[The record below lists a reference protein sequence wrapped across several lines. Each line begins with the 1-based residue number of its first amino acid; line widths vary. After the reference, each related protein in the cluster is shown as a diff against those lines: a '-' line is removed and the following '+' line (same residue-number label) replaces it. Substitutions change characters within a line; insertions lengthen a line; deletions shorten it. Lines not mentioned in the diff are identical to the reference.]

1 MADPIIKVASRSFST
16 HPYLRSEM
24 SGSFPGVVFNKKN
37 RIYGEEDLTK
47 YIKDADGA
55 VVGLEPITDN
65 VLKACPNLKIVAK
78 FGVGLDNVDREACN
92 RRGVTV
98 GWTGGVN
105 RRGVAE
111 MTLCFMIG
119 LSRNIFFSARGL
131 RAAADWSKL
140 GGADL
145 SGKKVGIIGAGYVGK
160 EVIRMLQ
167 PFGCEILVN
176 DILSFRSALFH
187 HNITECSKENIYT
200 SADIISIHTTLEKS
214 TRHMIDKEVLS
225 KMKETAYLI
234 NVARGGIVDQSALS
248 IALRR
253 RQIAAAAV
261 DVFEVEPCDDQ
272 DFLNLPNLYCT
283 PHTGGS
289 SAESILAMGRS
300 AISHLVN
307 YFH

>member
-1 MADPIIKVASRSFST
+1 MADPIIKVLSKSFST
-16 HPYLRSEM
+16 HPLLRCEM
-24 SGSFPGVVFNKKN
+24 SDRFPGVGFNQKN
-37 RIYGEEDLTK
+37 RIYGEENLAE
-47 YIKDADGA
+47 YIEDADGA

-65 VLKACPNLKIVAK
+65 VLEACPNLKIVAK
-78 FGVGLDNVDREACN
+78 FGVGLDNVDREACS

-145 SGKKVGIIGAGYVGK
+145 SGKIVGIIGAGYIGK
-160 EVIRMLQ
+160 EVISMLQ
-167 PFGCEILVN
+167 PFGCKILVN
-176 DILSFRSALFH
+176 DILDQSDYYRSAGV
-187 HNITECSKENIYT
+187 TESSKENIYT
-200 SADIISIHTTLEKS
+200 SADIISIHATLEKS
-214 TRHMIDKEVLS
+214 TRRMIDKEVLS
-225 KMKETAYLI
+225 KMKNTAYLI
-234 NVARGGIVDQSALS
+234 NVARGGIVDQNALK
-248 IALRR
+248 IALRE

-300 AISHLVN
+300 AIGHLVN